1 MNARGKLKNLSEIS
15 ASLCKETNKHDKRR
29 VSEPAGHVHMSSRV
43 VAWERGNPFLL
54 SSLEERYTFLAGY
67 EGERQKSGSIKQKGE
82 GWNKTSELDIH
93 QI

>member
-1 MNARGKLKNLSEIS
+1 MLCWEREMNARGKLKNLSEIS

-54 SSLEERYTFLAGY
+54 SSLEERGTHFWRDTRGNGRKAG
-67 EGERQKSGSIKQKGE
+67 R
-82 GWNKTSELDIH
+82 
-93 QI
+93 